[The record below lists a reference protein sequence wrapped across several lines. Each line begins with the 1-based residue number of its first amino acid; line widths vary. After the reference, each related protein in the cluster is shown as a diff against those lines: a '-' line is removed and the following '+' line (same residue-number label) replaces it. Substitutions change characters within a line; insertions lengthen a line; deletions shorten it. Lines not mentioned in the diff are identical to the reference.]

1 MQHAIFNAYRK
12 SYDRSRR
19 SSRGGGYRI
28 PPSGNG
34 LTDAAP
40 AVLGDRI
47 LHHAPLDRFGRSPLT
62 ASFVLLG
69 IFFNERYFISCVLNS
84 SFSKITSFW
93 MAQTIIFLSFIYFK
107 KPWDFPSQVKT
118 LLIGS

>member
-12 SYDRSRR
+12 SYDRSRI
-19 SSRGGGYRI
+19 SSGGGGYRI

-34 LTDAAP
+34 LTEAAP

-47 LHHAPLDRFGRSPLT
+47 LHHAHLDLFGSSPQT

-69 IFFNERYFISCVLNS
+69 ILFKVRVIS
-84 SFSKITSFW
+84 
-93 MAQTIIFLSFIYFK
+93 
-107 KPWDFPSQVKT
+107 
-118 LLIGS
+118 

>member
-12 SYDRSRR
+12 SYDRSRI
-19 SSRGGGYRI
+19 SSGGGGYRI

-34 LTDAAP
+34 LTEAAP
-40 AVLGDRI
+40 AVLGDSL
-47 LHHAPLDRFGRSPLT
+47 LHHAHPDRLGRSPLT

-69 IFFNERYFISCVLNS
+69 IFFSERYFINCVVIWF
-84 SFSKITSFW
+84 FSNTTSFW
-93 MAQTIIFLSFIYFK
+93 MALPIIFLSFIFFK
-107 KPWDFPSQVKT
+107 KPGDFPSQVKS